1 MIRTDWVDLN
11 PLVSDKVMVYKYDIL
26 TRYGPER
33 SRENERFR
41 VLGKREGNA
50 GKQTVG
56 GWAGAARRYS
66 YGQGEG

>member
-1 MIRTDWVDLN
+1 MIRTDWVALN

-41 VLGKREGNA
+41 VLGKREGNGQA
-50 GKQTVG
+50 DGGWVG
-56 GWAGAARRYS
+56 GCSEKVLVRSG
-66 YGQGEG
+66 